1 MVMKR
6 YPKELKQKVVAALF
20 ELDNSGDAPAGSI
33 AKIARDNGINANVV
47 YQWNSERKI
56 SANSASDKIN
66 KIKAVVDTAA
76 MNEHELGSWL
86 RANGVLAEDLEEWRN
101 TIESALDNKSA
112 ANRAHQVELDK
123 ERKARVRIEAELRR
137 KEKALAEAAALLVL
151 QKKVQEIWGEEG
163 DV

>member
-1 MVMKR
+1 MKR
-6 YPKELKQKVVAALF
+6 YPAELKNKVVAALY
-20 ELDNSGDAPAGSI
+20 ELDNSEPAKAGAI
-33 AKIARDNGINANVV
+33 AKIAKDHGINANVV
-47 YQWNSERKI
+47 YQWNSERKARVI
-56 SANSASDKIN
+56 NSSESIN

-101 TIESALDNKSA
+101 TLESAFDNKRA

-123 ERKARVRIEAELRR
+123 ERKARLRIEAELRR

>member
-20 ELDNSGDAPAGSI
+20 ELDNSGDATPGAI

-56 SANSASDKIN
+56 GANSASDKIN

-76 MNEHELGSWL
+76 MNEHELGQWL

-123 ERKARVRIEAELRR
+123 ERKARIRIEAELRR

>member
-1 MVMKR
+1 MDMKR
-6 YPKELKQKVVAALF
+6 YPKELKNKVVAALY
-20 ELDNSGDAPAGSI
+20 ELDNSGDATPGAI

-47 YQWNSERKI
+47 YQWNSERKA
-56 SANSASDKIN
+56 SANSVSDKIN

-86 RANGVLAEDLEEWRN
+86 RSNGVLAEDLEEWRN
-101 TIESALDNKSA
+101 TLESALDNKSA

-123 ERKARVRIEAELRR
+123 ERKARIRIEAELAR

-151 QKKVQEIWGEEG
+151 QKKVREIWGEEG